1 MYVTVKVLKELLVYP
16 NTPEKNR
23 SSKDATQKP
32 IHACICDEND
42 ILNHSSLKN

>member
-16 NTPEKNR
+16 NTPKKNR

-32 IHACICDEND
+32 NVASTC
-42 ILNHSSLKN
+42 LYL